1 MEPIEPD
8 LLQSLTDSGP
18 SSKSSSLSDIN
29 KTLPP
34 ELLLWVFDLI
44 YIEGTQPL
52 SYHPTVKE
60 VVERHRRHA
69 LLNVMLVCRAWHHL
83 VMTSPRYWT
92 AVDVGIR
99 EALGSPPREAGTPGE
114 IATLEN
120 GDYQKRALERQLKRC
135 GELPVQVN
143 VGADHVDDI
152 AAIFDLLQNQA
163 HRWQVFNLLTQ
174 PPNDKPTAIGHSQLL
189 GLFNRPLHCLTLLHI
204 GACWVKS
211 DEGDGR
217 TISASL
223 RVDAPN
229 LRALSCDQHLVIP
242 CIPSRLRFL
251 SIANVDLED
260 LRPPVD
266 GLRIELDQLVE
277 LRITESNP
285 GAILS
290 AFSTPILR
298 KLVID
303 DRDPGDPVTESLP
316 QYQHLKELQWY
327 DVGPDPAFTAFL
339 SRCPN
344 LTVFADYVVGLE
356 DDIPLG
362 EIDAPPTILLHI
374 RRHKGEEGR
383 IWPNL
388 TELLLDSATCTEMA
402 ELVDALP
409 SIRRLRV
416 LRDPIPRWGP
426 GNEMSERKLLER
438 LRERVH
444 VAVWREPWADEGCS
458 NEQSQ

>member
-18 SSKSSSLSDIN
+18 SSKSPSLSYIN
-29 KTLPP
+29 KALPP
-34 ELLLWVFDLI
+34 ELLLWVFDPI
-44 YIEGTQPL
+44 YIEGTQPA
-52 SYHPTVKE
+52 SYHPTIKE

-83 VMTSPRYWT
+83 VMTSPRYWA

-99 EALGSPPREAGTPGE
+99 EALGSPPKETGTPGE
-114 IATLEN
+114 IATL
-120 GDYQKRALERQLKRC
+120 GDGESQKRALERQLKRC
-135 GELPVQVN
+135 GELPIQVN

-174 PPNDKPTAIGHSQLL
+174 PPNDKPKAIGHSQLL
-189 GLFNRPLHCLTLLHI
+189 DLFTRPLHCLTLLHI
-204 GACWVKS
+204 GACWVQP

-217 TISASL
+217 TTFASL
-223 RVDAPN
+223 QVDAPN

-242 CIPSRLRFL
+242 RIPSRLRFL

-260 LRPPVD
+260 LRPPID
-266 GLRIELDQLVE
+266 GLRVELDQLVE
-277 LRITESNP
+277 LRITESDP

-290 AFSTPILR
+290 AFSTPILS
-298 KLVID
+298 KLVINNEE
-303 DRDPGDPVTESLP
+303 PSYPAAESLP

-327 DVGPDPAFTAFL
+327 DVGPDRTFTTFL
-339 SRCPN
+339 LRCPN
-344 LTVFADYVVGLE
+344 LKVFADYVVGLE
-356 DDIPLG
+356 AEVPL
-362 EIDAPPTILLHI
+362 ELIEAPPTILLHI
-374 RRHKGEEGR
+374 RQHKGEEGR
-383 IWPNL
+383 LWPNM
-388 TELLLDSATCTEMA
+388 TEVLLDSATCTEIA

-416 LRDPIPRWGP
+416 LRDPIPRQWRENRM
-426 GNEMSERKLLER
+426 NERQLLER
-438 LRERVH
+438 LRERVQI
-444 VAVWREPWADEGCS
+444 ALWLEPWADDGCS
-458 NEQSQ
+458 NEQS